1 MLIKTFLEQ
10 LNSAPE
16 SVECT
21 DTMAVIEANYLFSE
35 TTFSNGE
42 QTNEAGQNSGSCK
55 IFAFAK
61 IQNLSESQ
69 TLACFGIYYRDD
81 VLKFPENDDHQ
92 NIRQF
97 ILNGWAGIRFTADA
111 LVAK

>member
-1 MLIKTFLEQ
+1 MLINTFLGK
-10 LNSAPE
+10 LNTTPE
-16 SVECT
+16 LIEFT
-21 DTMAVIEANYLFSE
+21 DTMAVIEANYQFTE
-35 TTFSNGE
+35 TTFTNGE
-42 QTNEAGQNSGSCK
+42 QKNEAGQNSGSCK

-61 IQNLSESQ
+61 LNKLSELQ

-97 ILNGWAGIRFTADA
+97 MLNGWSGLSFITPA
-111 LVAK
+111 LTVK